1 MGVSGGAVVVVDVS
15 HGFIG
20 QLPRSEYSTGM
31 CCGAAVDPVAVKA
44 VQCPAQRKHDRTLR
58 LELDYTPG
66 GGGKFRGGKF
76 GDL

>member
-1 MGVSGGAVVVVDVS
+1 MGVSGRVVVVVDVNR
-15 HGFIG
+15 GLLW
-20 QLPRSEYSTGM
+20 QLSRGEYSAGIFPT
-31 CCGAAVDPVAVKA
+31 AAVDPVAVKA

>member
-20 QLPRSEYSTGM
+20 QLPRSEYSTGIF
-31 CCGAAVDPVAVKA
+31 CGAAVDPVAVKA